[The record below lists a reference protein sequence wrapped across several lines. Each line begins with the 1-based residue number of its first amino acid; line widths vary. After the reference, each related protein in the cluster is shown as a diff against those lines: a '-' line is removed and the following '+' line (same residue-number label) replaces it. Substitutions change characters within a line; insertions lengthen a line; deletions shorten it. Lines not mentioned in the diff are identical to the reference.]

1 MPISDIWKKLH
12 ASRMEDK
19 RLSAVSHCSN
29 EKPNETGTDL
39 VESQVQA
46 HDAAAFAK
54 VRAIE
59 SMRTWNGRYILYAGY
74 VYRVIRH
81 VY

>member
-1 MPISDIWKKLH
+1 
-12 ASRMEDK
+12 MEDK
-19 RLSAVSHCSN
+19 RLSAVSDCSN
-29 EKPNETGTDL
+29 EKPNETGTDI
-39 VESQVQA
+39 VESQVQS

-74 VYRVIRH
+74 VYLVLH

>member
-12 ASRMEDK
+12 ASWIEDK
-19 RLSAVSHCSN
+19 RLSAVSEHSH

-59 SMRTWNGRYILYAGY
+59 YMRSWNGRYILCAGY
-74 VYRVIRH
+74 VYRAVH
-81 VY
+81 YAC

>member
-19 RLSAVSHCSN
+19 RLSTVLDYSN
-29 EKPNETGTDL
+29 EKPKETGTDV

-59 SMRTWNGRYILYAGY
+59 SMRSWNGRYILYAGY
-74 VYRVIRH
+74 VYRVLH
-81 VY
+81 AY